1 MQKKKLKEE
10 QISSTNVLTDYSKTF
25 KNEEEPFEEVEQAE
39 EEEEIHGVEE
49 LVEPDLEVV
58 ESEKSGS

>member
-10 QISSTNVLTDYSKTF
+10 QISSTNVLTDYSKIF

-39 EEEEIHGVEE
+39 EEEEIYGVEE